1 MRACVSDSLALPHLH
16 PSSFYESAT
25 SDSHNGRVTFAP
37 VTSRGDLSL
46 YPFIAFSSFPL
57 HAPRAPGMKSPQR
70 TIRFRVPFIG
80 SSVLARVYHADSADL
95 AKLVSSPRFANPA
108 GLYICMYP
116 CPSLPSLSSSLPFSS
131 ALGSF
136 ENACHHSTR
145 FSTFRA
151 ILSFGA
157 HAIPGPHVARDYG
170 AGLPGWRM
178 APQDL
183 SAVSQCRVNASARQP
198 TMKTRPSLKSI
209 PRALRQGLWSATCP
223 VLQPCC
229 LDGGCQHL
237 LASILTFHVIYED
250 A

>member
-1 MRACVSDSLALPHLH
+1 MHVPLSFSPFSLFF
-16 PSSFYESAT
+16 S
-25 SDSHNGRVTFAP
+25 
-37 VTSRGDLSL
+37 
-46 YPFIAFSSFPL
+46 PFLFCTRI
-57 HAPRAPGMKSPQR
+57 
-70 TIRFRVPFIG
+70 FRE
-80 SSVLARVYHADSADL
+80 
-95 AKLVSSPRFANPA
+95 
-108 GLYICMYP
+108 C
-116 CPSLPSLSSSLPFSS
+116 LPSLYAFLDFP
-131 ALGSF
+131 
-136 ENACHHSTR
+136 CY
-145 FSTFRA
+145 
-151 ILSFGA
+151 IIIGA

-209 PRALRQGLWSATCP
+209 PRALRQDLWSATCP

-250 A
+250 AMMDV